1 QVRPSE
7 SQVAL
12 EGVAVGSRQAGIVV
26 HGPGELVHGRFRF
39 GHASAASE
47 VLEQGLARQGVDLLG
62 QVADGQGRR
71 LPADAAPVGRLPARA
86 SRMMAA
92 ATAGTRPSLW
102 AGGSAVRAGAASASE
117 DGRRASSEV
126 VEVGA
131 PVLGGAGGALD
142 GGTSAGVVDGVF
154 FETDAGARTP

>member
-1 QVRPSE
+1 MRRKVSE
-7 SQVAL
+7 
-12 EGVAVGSRQAGIVV
+12 
-26 HGPGELVHGRFRF
+26 
-39 GHASAASE
+39 
-47 VLEQGLARQGVDLLG
+47 
-62 QVADGQGRR
+62 
-71 LPADAAPVGRLPARA
+71 LPARA

-154 FETDAGARTP
+154 FETDAGARTPVFTLVGPTTVGVPGGAVRLAGDGVGLGAGGAAAPAPRAAATSRRPCPQPAHTVAVVRMRWTAPGPS